1 MAYSIKI
8 VLRKEKVNNTTG
20 EAPLCI
26 RVTKDR
32 QMTYKTITRIL
43 PEHWDADNQRVKKA
57 HPRAREI
64 NALLQKRKDEV
75 EKELLM
81 TDYTSDTVGVTAIR
95 NKLKNNASLDV
106 FKYADGHIA
115 RLLKE
120 GKVGTANRDRSVF
133 QKLRIYIDRNTLPVG
148 NFTTQVLE
156 DYRLYLQH
164 TLGNT
169 ENTIATNLKVIRAVI
184 NKIYD
189 EYNLDQSKNPFRNL
203 KITSHESER
212 VYLTEREVAKIIDA
226 ELPPK
231 HSLNNIRNIFLFEC
245 FTGLRISDILILK
258 WQNCLPNDG
267 SRSVPLRIR
276 TVMKKTGK
284 TIEIPVGSI
293 VKTIFKQQLARLG
306 KKIEKVDKNQRV
318 FAWLRDDFD
327 KLSEERQHREINST
341 TARINKQLKELIA
354 RVGINKK
361 VSTHTG
367 RHTFATLAISA
378 GVELYTVS
386 DLLGHRNVKTTQIYA
401 KNTAIK
407 KRRAVNAIED
417 LFDR

>member
-133 QKLRIYIDRNTLPVG
+133 QKLKIYIDRNTLPVG

-212 VYLTEREVAKIIDA
+212 VYLTETEVTKIIDV
-226 ELPPK
+226 ELSPK
-231 HSLNNIRNIFLFEC
+231 HSLDNIRNIFLFEC
-245 FTGLRISDILILK
+245 FTGLRISDILTLK

-276 TVMKKTGK
+276 TIMKKTGK
-284 TIEIPVGSI
+284 TIEIPACVI
-293 VKTIFKQQLARLG
+293 VRRIFKQQLAKLG
-306 KKIEKVDKNQRV
+306 KKIEEIDKDQRV
-318 FAWLRDDFD
+318 FAWLRNDFD
-327 KLSEERQHREINST
+327 RLSDELQHREINST

-361 VSTHTG
+361 VSTHVA
-367 RHTFATLAISA
+367 RHSN
-378 GVELYTVS
+378 S
-386 DLLGHRNVKTTQIYA
+386 
-401 KNTAIK
+401 
-407 KRRAVNAIED
+407 
-417 LFDR
+417 LF